1 MPLEYVEKW
10 SRIDRHVDSIDALAI
25 SDDGLLLASGSM
37 DGNVV
42 VSSVDNGTPLRV
54 IYCLAPVLSLKWAP
68 TRTYELWCGLGNGRL
83 VCVTISQVG
92 SVFRLLAHL
101 VFDWYLYRQNW
112 TRLLLQSMS
121 ILLNT

>member
-37 DGNVV
+37 DGSVV

-54 IYCLAPVLSLKWAP
+54 IY
-68 TRTYELWCGLGNGRL
+68 
-83 VCVTISQVG
+83 
-92 SVFRLLAHL
+92 
-101 VFDWYLYRQNW
+101 
-112 TRLLLQSMS
+112 
-121 ILLNT
+121 